1 MALSLAAA
9 AQQAGRV
16 YRIGILSLT
25 SFENTT
31 LAAVTIE
38 GLGRLGYVVGRNIVV
53 EDKFADGKME
63 RLPALA
69 AELVRL
75 KVDVIVA
82 GSTVSVR
89 AARDATTTIPIVMS
103 FSGDDPVKSGFV
115 TSLSRPGGNITGV
128 TAFARDLAPKTIELL
143 RDAVPGLTRLAVL
156 TNPSRPEHAEYVR
169 LVQAVRPQ
177 GMQLQVLE
185 AASPDQYDAAFAAMT
200 KQRAQG
206 LVILGDLMFTRD
218 SGRLAELAL
227 LHKLPSAYLW
237 KAFGIAGGL
246 MTYGPDLRQ
255 LLDGGT
261 EYVDKI
267 LKGAK
272 PGELPVQQ
280 PTTFKPAI
288 NMKTA
293 NALGL
298 TIPPSLLA
306 RADEVSSIANVP
318 SCSEA
323 ADLDTTWR
331 LTPNSALN
339 RTGRYAASTWRASAQ
354 PAAQLDT
361 LAAADGP
368 RLTL

>member
-1 MALSLAAA
+1 VLRKTVLALGLVLSVWSITLSLAAE
-9 AQQAGRV
+9 AQQAGKV
-16 YRIGILSLT
+16 YRIGVLSLT
-25 SFENTT
+25 SFEDTT

-53 EDKFADGKME
+53 EDRFADGKVD

-156 TNPSRPEHAEYVR
+156 TNPLRPEHAEYVR
-169 LVQAVRPQ
+169 LIQAVRLQ
-177 GMQLQVLE
+177 GMQLVVFE
-185 AASPDQYDAAFAAMT
+185 AAGPDQYDAAFAAMT
-200 KQRAQG
+200 KQHAEG
-206 LVILGDLMFTRD
+206 LLILGDVMFTRD

-227 LHKLPSAYLW
+227 LHKLPSVYLW
-237 KAFGIAGGL
+237 NVYARAGGL
-246 MTYGPDLRQ
+246 MAYGPDLRQ
-255 LLDGGT
+255 LLDLGT

-267 LKGAK
+267 LKGAN
-272 PGELPVQQ
+272 PGELPIQQ
-280 PTTFKPAI
+280 PTTFKLAL

-293 NALGL
+293 KALGL
-298 TIPPSLLA
+298 TIPQSLLL
-306 RADEVSSIANVP
+306 RADEVI
-318 SCSEA
+318 
-323 ADLDTTWR
+323 R
-331 LTPNSALN
+331 
-339 RTGRYAASTWRASAQ
+339 
-354 PAAQLDT
+354 
-361 LAAADGP
+361 
-368 RLTL
+368 